1 MKNKKKTNKRKKI
14 NWKRIFILGLLLIMA
29 IIAAKF
35 NKNQYN
41 NFSNQI
47 TENKK
52 QYEYQLEE
60 KNNQIKMLEEE
71 KTNLN
76 TKIEEL
82 NKEIETLKTARAKTT
97 SVTSRSNTTKK
108 SQETV
113 QVNATPSSEKWIW
126 ANVSAYCPCA
136 KCCGK
141 TNGITASGTKAT
153 AKRTIAAPKNYAFGT
168 KIEIAGMGVYTVE
181 DRGGA
186 ITGNKIDVYF
196 NTHQEALQF
205 GRRNLQIKVVE

>member
-1 MKNKKKTNKRKKI
+1 MKEKKKIKLKKKF
-14 NWKRIFILGLLLIMA
+14 NWKSVFGIIYILAIFAVAFVATKYERNTCDSEINETKTHYEQQIQEKDNLI
-29 IIAAKF
+29 K
-35 NKNQYN
+35 
-41 NFSNQI
+41 
-47 TENKK
+47 T
-52 QYEYQLEE
+52 
-60 KNNQIKMLEEE
+60 LEEE

-76 TKIEEL
+76 TKVEEL
-82 NKEIETLKTARAKTT
+82 NKEIETLKTARTKTT
-97 SVTSRSNTTKK
+97 SVTSRSNTIKK

-113 QVNATPSSEKWIW
+113 QVNATPSSGKWIW

-153 AKRTIAAPKNYAFGT
+153 AKRTIAAPKSYAFGT
-168 KIEIAGMGVYTVE
+168 KIEIAGMGIYTVE

-186 ITGNKIDVYF
+186 ITGNKIDIYF